1 MRGRRGGGEGG
12 EGMQV
17 MWEMTMM
24 KPHHH
29 ISDSCLATGA
39 NTQSV
44 CIRVFV
50 EGGGDRGYIRG
61 GGCA

>member
-1 MRGRRGGGEGG
+1 
-12 EGMQV
+12 MQV